1 MRMGPEWRARGPAR
15 GRGRGPA
22 FFRDSSHPK
31 QEGEP
36 LSLSGARFG
45 RDLDAPGRQRCP
57 APMRPRWLRLTL
69 PPLMFAVASIA
80 QDSSWDATARR
91 QAVVFAAQ
99 TLSDIMSVNTVV
111 IILRSECPASRRI
124 KARFEELGIA
134 YYALDLERRDDG
146 AALQAALADL
156 AGAVPSCAERRGQ
169 VVCPSKGLP
178 RVFVRGQ
185 HVGGAVETSRAF
197 ESGELAHLAADNGG
211 GEGGGD
217 DGGDEGGEQCAEP
230 SAGPK
235 PADGRAEASPRRTSV
250 AGERLSV
257 RGVPAVAS
265 RGTRYEDG

>member
-1 MRMGPEWRARGPAR
+1 
-15 GRGRGPA
+15 
-22 FFRDSSHPK
+22 
-31 QEGEP
+31 
-36 LSLSGARFG
+36 
-45 RDLDAPGRQRCP
+45 
-57 APMRPRWLRLTL
+57 
-69 PPLMFAVASIA
+69 
-80 QDSSWDATARR
+80 
-91 QAVVFAAQ
+91 
-99 TLSDIMSVNTVV
+99 MSVNTVV

-257 RGVPAVAS
+257 RARAISALRGVLSVEQEGGDGSS
-265 RGTRYEDG
+265 RCWRRGSALVLLLKIDGSPLVDALSSPPPGGSCN